1 VTAKPYQTIFE
12 ELDGGSRAA
21 FRGEPEPE
29 PQRELPPADD
39 DGALDVEIVDADEDN
54 WPIPEPWQD
63 DERPADEHTE
73 PQPSPFAPVNPPAP
87 DGLMSYDA
95 AVSAAA
101 AMRRNAVSR
110 RAQRALPPGRSDN
123 EMRCGTTRFRSGDAQ
138 ASDNHQTLCRYSGAD
153 LADMRSIRQISY
165 LPGFVLPAWTTPQRS
180 RPGAHRLRTD
190 TSGMLSRSNV
200 PALPS
205 FPRSSHQPAPS
216 WYRRSG
222 ADRDG

>member
-1 VTAKPYQTIFE
+1 MENADPAVKQLADIAYDDKQSAEIRLKATLALIDRAGLSPRTAVDLEVTAKPYQTIFE

-110 RAQRALPPGRSDN
+110 RAQRALPPGRS
-123 EMRCGTTRFRSGDAQ
+123 
-138 ASDNHQTLCRYSGAD
+138 
-153 LADMRSIRQISY
+153 
-165 LPGFVLPAWTTPQRS
+165 
-180 RPGAHRLRTD
+180 
-190 TSGMLSRSNV
+190 
-200 PALPS
+200 
-205 FPRSSHQPAPS
+205 
-216 WYRRSG
+216 
-222 ADRDG
+222 